1 MDVATIFTSIIAVMG
16 ISFILYK
23 VRFLNRYRR
32 EEIAAREY
40 FDRNG
45 HFPDEDAASAAS
57 ERGEMAGEYS
67 RYLAGLEDGSSFAPR
82 NRPRRRR

>member
-32 EEIAAREY
+32 EEVAAREY

-45 HFPDEDAASAAS
+45 HFPGEDAAVAVT
-57 ERGEMAGEYS
+57 EREQMSGEYA
-67 RYLAGLEDGSSFAPR
+67 RYLAGLEDGSSFTTR

>member
-1 MDVATIFTSIIAVMG
+1 MDVATIFTVIVGVMG
-16 ISFILYK
+16 IGFILYK

-32 EEIAAREY
+32 EEVAARDY

-45 HFPDEDAASAAS
+45 HFPDEDAAGAAS
-57 ERGEMAGEYS
+57 ERDEMSGEYS
-67 RYLAGLEDGSSFAPR
+67 RYLTGLESGSSFATR